1 MDPVLYQVIQSRLS
15 GIVQEMQDNVFRT
28 GYSTILRESHDASC
42 MILDTGGNIVGEHVI
57 APVHIACTSFFVRAV
72 LERFAGDIH
81 PGDAFLTNHPYEG
94 GIMHSMDV
102 GVTTPVFSGG
112 KLIAFCAS
120 IAHKSDMG
128 GVNPGTH
135 NASARELFQEGV
147 QFPPVRLVSRGT
159 YVEDIEALL
168 RANSRTPSLVL
179 GDIHGQVGVAR
190 LGERRLAETIARY
203 GVDTV
208 LEMFEQKLVIS
219 EARVRRAIATWPDGA
234 FEGEAFVDS
243 DGIQLDR
250 RIRYHV
256 RIEKTGDRILF
267 DFTGC
272 DDQAQGPINI
282 LPHLARGCCY
292 YALISVID
300 PTLPNDGGLARVVE
314 AKFRRG
320 SIVDPIFPAP
330 VSTYMATTTAV
341 VESVLQ
347 ALSGFVPDF
356 RHAANS
362 GTGGITISGLAG
374 DGSRFVQYESVG
386 SGYGGSA
393 RGDGLSGIAV
403 LLSNN
408 MVTPIEIIENEFPTR
423 VVRFELIRDS
433 GGPGTGRGGLT
444 PRRMYKILSP
454 SAQLTLRGGR
464 HVLPSPGRYG
474 GRPGRLG
481 RCTVTTPDGSVR
493 ELPSRFSGERL
504 APGDIVTIERAGAG
518 GFGDPRERP
527 LANVVADV
535 IDGYVSREAAIADYA
550 VDAHALDAAL
560 AAESVL
566 AAQA

>member
-28 GYSTILRESHDASC
+28 GYSTILRESHDGSC
-42 MILDTGGNIVGEHVI
+42 MILDAGGNVVAEHVI
-57 APVHIACTSFFVRAV
+57 APVHNACMSFFVRAV

-81 PGDAFLTNHPYEG
+81 PGDAFVTNHPYEG

-102 GVTTPVFSGG
+102 GIATPVFSGDRLVG
-112 KLIAFCAS
+112 FCAS

-147 QFPPVRLVSRGT
+147 QYPPVRLVSRGS
-159 YVEDIEALL
+159 YVRDIEAIV
-168 RANSRTPSLVL
+168 RANTRTPHLVL
-179 GDIHGQVGVAR
+179 GDIHGQVGVSR

-203 GVDTV
+203 GLETV
-208 LEMFEQKLVIS
+208 VEMMEQKLVVT
-219 EARVRRAIATWPDGA
+219 ERRVRNAIAAWPDGTH
-234 FEGEAFVDS
+234 EGEAFVDS

-256 RIEKTGDRILF
+256 RVTKRGDRIHF

-292 YALISVID
+292 YALISAID
-300 PTLPNDGGLARVVE
+300 PSLPNDGGLARAVD
-314 AKFRRG
+314 ATFRKG
-320 SIVDPIFPAP
+320 SIVDPVFPAP

-341 VESVLQ
+341 VESALS
-347 ALSGFVPDF
+347 ALSGFLPDF
-356 RHAANS
+356 RHAGNS
-362 GTGGITISGLAG
+362 GTGGITISGVAG

-386 SGYGGSA
+386 SAYGGSA

-403 LLSNN
+403 LMSNN
-408 MVTPIEIIENEFPTR
+408 SAAPIEILENEFPTR
-423 VVRFELIRDS
+423 VERFELIRDS
-433 GGPGTGRGGLT
+433 GGPGAGRGGLT
-444 PRRMYKILSP
+444 PRRMYRILAP

-464 HVLPSPGRYG
+464 HVVPSPGRFG

-481 RCTVTTPDGSVR
+481 RCTVTAPDGSVR

-518 GFGDPRERP
+518 GFGEPRER
-527 LANVVADV
+527 AFEKIVADV
-535 IDGYVSREAAIADYA
+535 IDGYVSRECAIADYGA
-550 VDAHALDAAL
+550 DPGRLDAAIARESAL
-560 AAESVL
+560 AL
-566 AAQA
+566 P

>member
-28 GYSTILRESHDASC
+28 GYSTILRESHDGSC
-42 MILDTGGNIVGEHVI
+42 MILDAAGNIVGEHVI
-57 APVHIACTSFFVRAV
+57 APVHNACMAFFVRAV
-72 LERFAGDIH
+72 LARFGDDLH

-102 GVTTPVFSGG
+102 GIATPVFSDGR
-112 KLIAFCAS
+112 LLAFCAS

-135 NASARELFQEGV
+135 NASARELFQEGI

-159 YVEDIEALL
+159 YVRDVEEIV
-168 RANSRTPSLVL
+168 RANSRTPELVL
-179 GDIHGQVGVAR
+179 GDIHGQVGVSR
-190 LGERRLAETIARY
+190 LGERRLADMIARY
-203 GVDTV
+203 SLATV
-208 LEMFEQKLVIS
+208 LEMFEQKLVIT
-219 EARVRRAIATWPDGA
+219 EARVRGVLATWPDGVH
-234 FEGEAFVDS
+234 EGEAFVDS

-256 RIEKTGDRILF
+256 RVKKTGNRIHF

-292 YALISVID
+292 YALISAID
-300 PTLPNDGGLARVVE
+300 TDLPNDGGLARVVE
-314 AKFRRG
+314 ATFRRG

-341 VESVLQ
+341 VESVLH
-347 ALSGFVPDF
+347 ALSGFIPDF

-386 SGYGGSA
+386 SAYGGSA

-408 MVTPIEIIENEFPTR
+408 SAAPIEILENEFPTR
-423 VVRFELIRDS
+423 VERFELIRDS
-433 GGPGTGRGGLT
+433 GGPGAKRGGLT
-444 PRRMYKILSP
+444 PRRVYRILAE

-464 HVLPSPGRYG
+464 HVVPSPGRFG
-474 GRPGRLG
+474 GSPGRLG
-481 RCTVTTPDGSVR
+481 HCTVTAPDGTVR

-504 APGDIVTIERAGAG
+504 KPDDIVTIERAGAG
-518 GFGDPRERP
+518 GYGDPRERS
-527 LANVVADV
+527 LAKVADDV
-535 IDGYVSREAAIADYA
+535 IDGYVSREAAIAEYGI
-550 VDAHALDAAL
+550 DAALLDAARSPAL
-560 AAESVL
+560 RRC
-566 AAQA
+566 